1 VKVFADTNF
10 LISAFI
16 ARGLSSEIFELILS
30 DHELVL
36 SQVVLQEFEDKMRSK
51 FKIPVSRL
59 KELKDFLN
67 DHVVASGGLRS
78 TYALR
83 DKDDEWILGDA
94 ISSQSDVLIT
104 GDKDLLVVAQDV
116 KELKILSPRGF
127 WELLSDQNFR

>member
-1 VKVFADTNF
+1 MKVFADTNF

-104 GDKDLLVVAQDV
+104 GDKDLLVVAQM
-116 KELKILSPRGF
+116 
-127 WELLSDQNFR
+127 

>member
-1 VKVFADTNF
+1 MKVFADTNF